1 MEKIGLFGGT
11 FDPIHYGH
19 LRSAWEVREKFGL
32 DKIFFIPAAVPPH
45 KKTKAV
51 ESPQHRL
58 EMILL
63 AVKDCP
69 ELVVSRIE
77 LERTGPSYTIDT
89 ILHYR
94 ARCGSNVTL
103 FFIIGSDAFL
113 ELCTWK
119 DYGELVRLVP
129 FIVMIRPDSSGAD
142 ITQKEKALG
151 DFIRTKVSS
160 DYTYVPSGSC
170 FTHPD
175 RPGIFVHNATSL
187 DISSTRIRSLIQQR
201 KSIRFLTP
209 QAVEDY
215 IMVKGLYT

>member
-1 MEKIGLFGGT
+1 LEKIGLFGGT

-32 DKIFFIPAAVPPH
+32 SKIFFIPAAVPPH
-45 KKTKAV
+45 KTTKAV
-51 ESPQHRL
+51 ESPKHRL
-58 EMILL
+58 EMIRL
-63 AVKDCP
+63 ALKDCP
-69 ELVVSRIE
+69 ELIVSRIE

-94 ARCGSNVTL
+94 SQCGKGVTL

-119 DYGELVRLVP
+119 DYVELVRLVP

-142 ITQKEKALG
+142 VAQKEKALEE
-151 DFIRTKVSS
+151 FIMTQ
-160 DYTYVPSGSC
+160 VPGEYAYHPSETC
-170 FTHPD
+170 FIHPD

-187 DISSTRIRSLIQQR
+187 DISSTRIRSLIQER

-215 IMVKGLYT
+215 IIAKGLYT